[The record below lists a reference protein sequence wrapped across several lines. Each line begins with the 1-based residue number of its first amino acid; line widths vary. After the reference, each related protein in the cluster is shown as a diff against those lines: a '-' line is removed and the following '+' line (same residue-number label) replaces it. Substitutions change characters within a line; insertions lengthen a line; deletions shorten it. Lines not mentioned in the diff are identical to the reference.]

1 MEKWDADIYFL
12 QEMRSESELISM
24 VNTMP
29 NYSYVFDEESG
40 NLGFALVYKNQY
52 VTFNSKNELWA
63 DTPNNDDG
71 DSDYANNASYQFADR
86 PPMENYVTWSDG
98 VKTINLYLIGIHYKC
113 CGDDS
118 YDANDTGDETT
129 RRHHASLLLTDYIL
143 NNRAND
149 NVIILG
155 DFNNV
160 GSQSITNPTL
170 SPFTDQD
177 NFESAN
183 SFRLTDLSI
192 LQGPASGLTIFYK
205 NLFKFFA
212 LFSLIVGQEL
222 KDIDTKLSN
231 LEFEQVQLPLEQL
244 HSQYPENSDILLRLS
259 ITHHYLS
266 ESAIKERED
275 KKNALKAFQYIKQAN
290 EIDPDNPNILK
301 WYVITLGKT
310 VEEDTIRNQ
319 IEQSKNIQTIA
330 LKVIELL
337 PNDEFCY
344 SIMGQW
350 HYKLADLGRASRR
363 IASILFS
370 EPPKGSFEEAQYF
383 FEKSLQYN
391 PDYIGTYY
399 WLGKTYLK
407 LDKKQKAVE
416 LFKIGVTLDRPF
428 KREEKADRGMK
439 RYLEKL

>member
-1 MEKWDADIYFL
+1 MNL
-12 QEMRSESELISM
+12 LIKFFFITSIFH
-24 VNTMP
+24 
-29 NYSYVFDEESG
+29 S
-40 NLGFALVYKNQY
+40 
-52 VTFNSKNELWA
+52 VTFAQDFSKIDKDLSDLNFNKTLIPLEELNNSY
-63 DTPNNDDG
+63 PNN
-71 DSDYANNASYQFADR
+71 
-86 PPMENYVTWSDG
+86 
-98 VKTINLYLIGIHYKC
+98 K
-113 CGDDS
+113 
-118 YDANDTGDETT
+118 
-129 RRHHASLLLTDYIL
+129 
-143 NNRAND
+143 
-149 NVIILG
+149 
-155 DFNNV
+155 
-160 GSQSITNPTL
+160 
-170 SPFTDQD
+170 
-177 NFESAN
+177 
-183 SFRLTDLSI
+183 
-192 LQGPASGLTIFYK
+192 
-205 NLFKFFA
+205 
-212 LFSLIVGQEL
+212 
-222 KDIDTKLSN
+222 
-231 LEFEQVQLPLEQL
+231 
-244 HSQYPENSDILLRLS
+244 DILLRLS

-266 ESAIKERED
+266 ESAIEKSQD
-275 KKNALKAFQYIKQAN
+275 KKNALKAFKYIEQAN
-290 EIDPDNPNILK
+290 DIDPDNPNILK

-428 KREEKADRGMK
+428 KREEKAYQGMK
-439 RYLEKL
+439 SYLEKL